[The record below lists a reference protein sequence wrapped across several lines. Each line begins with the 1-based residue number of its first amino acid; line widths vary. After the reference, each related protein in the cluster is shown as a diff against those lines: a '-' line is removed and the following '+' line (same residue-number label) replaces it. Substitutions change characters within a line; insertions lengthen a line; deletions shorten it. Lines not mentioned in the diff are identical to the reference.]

1 MRGVAGAKVKKKE
14 CERARIGEGESCDS
28 SNGVGLEEESGPQ
41 QDKGRFKSKR
51 TGVGGQG

>member
-28 SNGVGLEEESGPQ
+28 SNGVGFEEESGPQ